1 MYRNERTRNIILIVL
16 AVCLIGITVAYAT
29 LSQNLNISGVA
40 NVDKTSWNIHFTNV
54 QTPKV
59 EGQATGGKATLN
71 DGSTILTISEGTL
84 SAPGDK
90 IIYTFDVINEG
101 DLPAEVETTLTTMKS
116 CASEDVS
123 DVSIFCNKIGLDLV
137 YADTKEKVQKSDRLL
152 SKKTKTLNLII
163 TYDKDKLLTS
173 LPTSPITLSNI
184 TSTINYTMLTKEKSD
199 TPITPEKKVICKRAT
214 TLHTEECTQAGTTL
228 SGEMLYCSGVGY
240 TESGSKGTSTIT
252 YGNLGTSGTLSSG
265 DAFDCD
271 VNGDGVYDSNTE
283 RFYYV
288 SDYYNTSAKA
298 FENDT
303 AVLIYY
309 NDVNAGN
316 PSNSATYAYDNS
328 GENWHGPRT
337 TIAQLPTTSQWNNVS
352 LKNSTKS
359 ILNENGSNTTTGGTL
374 PSNYSYVGYAARLLT
389 IQEVRR
395 GTGITSIPTWKI
407 GELDN
412 FTYLLENT
420 KFSSGK
426 NASWAWWL
434 ENASSASSTDAGIV
448 NVNNRFVSNYTVSH
462 ADALGVRPA
471 IEVLKTNI
479 EY

>member
-54 QTPKV
+54 LTPKV
-59 EGQATGGKATLN
+59 EGQATGGKAVLN
-71 DGSTILTISEGTL
+71 DGKTVLTISEGTL

-90 IIYTFDVINEG
+90 ITYTFDVINEG
-101 DLPAEVETTLTTMKS
+101 DLPAEVETTLTQMES
-116 CASEDVS
+116 CKAENGS

-152 SKKTKTLNLII
+152 SKETKTLNLII
-163 TYDKDKLLTS
+163 TYDKDKLLTT
-173 LPTSPITLSNI
+173 LPTTPIVLSNI

-214 TLHTEECTQAGTTL
+214 TLHTEECTQTDATY
-228 SGEMLYCSGVGY
+228 YCSGAGY
-240 TESGSKGTSTIT
+240 TTSGLKRTSTIT

-271 VNGDGVYDSNTE
+271 VNGDGTYDPNTE

-288 SDYYNTSAKA
+288 SDYYNTSTKS
-298 FENDT
+298 FESDT

-309 NDVNAGN
+309 NNVSAGN
-316 PSNSATYAYDNS
+316 PNNSKLYAYDSS

-337 TIAQLPTTSQWNNVS
+337 AITELPTTSQWNNVS
-352 LKNSTKS
+352 LKSTTRS
-359 ILNENGSNTTTGGTL
+359 ILSENGGNTTSGGTL
-374 PSNYSYVGYAARLLT
+374 PNNFSYAGYSARILT
-389 IQEVRR
+389 IQEVRKS
-395 GTGITSIPTWKI
+395 TNNTNIPTLQV

-420 KFSSGK
+420 LFSNNNNVTWGY
-426 NASWAWWL
+426 WL
-434 ENASSASSTDAGIV
+434 ESPNVTYNNNAMFISC
-448 NVNNRFVSNYTVSH
+448 NNRLVGSKQVYYI
-462 ADALGVRPA
+462 DRGIRPV
-471 IEVLKTNI
+471 IEIAKINI

>member
-1 MYRNERTRNIILIVL
+1 MYRNEGTRNIILIVL

-40 NVDKTSWNIHFTNV
+40 KVDKTKWSIHFTNV
-54 QTPKV
+54 LTPKV
-59 EGQATGGKATLN
+59 EWQATGGKAVLN
-71 DGSTILTISEGTL
+71 SGSTVLTISEGTL

-90 IIYTFDVINEG
+90 IVYTFDVINEG
-101 DLPAEVETTLTTMKS
+101 DLPAEVETTLTQMES
-116 CASEDVS
+116 CKAENGS

-137 YADTKEKVQKSDRLL
+137 YKDTNEKVQKSDRLL
-152 SKKTKTLNLII
+152 SGKTKTLNLII

-173 LPTSPITLSNI
+173 LPTSPIVLSNI

-214 TLHTEECTQAGTTL
+214 TLHTEECTQTD
-228 SGEMLYCSGVGY
+228 SNLYCSGAGY

-271 VNGDGVYDSNTE
+271 VNGDGTYDSNTE

-288 SDYYNTSAKA
+288 SDYYNTSTKSS
-298 FENDT
+298 ESDT
-303 AVLIYY
+303 AVLVYY
-309 NDVNAGN
+309 NNVSAGN
-316 PSNSATYAYDNS
+316 PSNSATYAYDSS

-337 TIAQLPTTSQWNNVS
+337 AITELPTTSQWNNVS
-352 LKNSTKS
+352 LKSTTRS
-359 ILNENGSNTTTGGTL
+359 ILSENGGNTTSGGTL
-374 PSNYSYVGYAARLLT
+374 PNNFSYAGYSARFLT
-389 IQEVRR
+389 IQEVRKA
-395 GTGITSIPTWKI
+395 TGNNNIPTWNS
-407 GELDN
+407 GELDS

-420 KFSSGK
+420 KFSS
-426 NASWAWWL
+426 NSNVAYALWL
-434 ENASSASSTDAGIV
+434 ENARSDNFEPVWFIYSKYRYVSTGTASNIND
-448 NVNNRFVSNYTVSH
+448 
-462 ADALGVRPA
+462 LGVRPA
-471 IEVLKTNI
+471 IEVSKTNI

>member
-54 QTPKV
+54 LTPKV
-59 EGQATGGKATLN
+59 EGQATGGKAVLN
-71 DGSTILTISEGTL
+71 DGKTVLTISEGTL

-90 IIYTFDVINEG
+90 ITYTFDVINEG
-101 DLPAEVETTLTTMKS
+101 DLPAEVETTLTQMES
-116 CASEDVS
+116 CKAENGS

-137 YADTKEKVQKSDRLL
+137 YAETKEKVQKSDRLL
-152 SKKTKTLNLII
+152 LGETKTLNLII

-173 LPTSPITLSNI
+173 LPTSPIVLSNI

-199 TPITPEKKVICKRAT
+199 TPVIPEKKVICKRAT
-214 TLHTEECTQAGTTL
+214 TLHTEECTQTDATY
-228 SGEMLYCSGVGY
+228 YCSGAGY
-240 TESGSKGTSTIT
+240 TTSGSKGTSTIT
-252 YGNLGTSGTLSSG
+252 YGNLGTSGTLTSG

-271 VNGDGVYDSNTE
+271 VDGDGVYDPSTE

-288 SDYYNTSAKA
+288 SDYYNTNTKS
-298 FENDT
+298 FESDT

-309 NDVNAGN
+309 NNVSVGSPNN
-316 PSNSATYAYDNS
+316 NTTYAYDSS

-337 TIAQLPTTSQWNNVS
+337 AIEQLPTTSQWSNVS
-352 LKNSTKS
+352 LKSVTRA
-359 ILNENGSNTTTGGTL
+359 ILNENGGNTTTGGTIS
-374 PSNYSYVGYAARLLT
+374 SNFSYAGYAARLLT
-389 IQEVRR
+389 IQEIRQ
-395 GTGITSIPTWKI
+395 GTGLTSIPTWKD

-412 FTYLLENT
+412 FNYFLENT
-420 KFSSGK
+420 IFYNNNNS
-426 NASWAWWL
+426 SWAWCF
-434 ENASSASSTDAGIV
+434 ENPRSNNSTDIWYVRGRTRFIHGGTSSDIGSLGI
-448 NVNNRFVSNYTVSH
+448 
-462 ADALGVRPA
+462 RPA
-471 IEVLKTNI
+471 IEVSKANI

>member
-54 QTPKV
+54 LTPKV
-59 EGQATGGKATLN
+59 EGQATGGKAVLN
-71 DGSTILTISEGTL
+71 SGSTVITISEGTL

-90 IIYTFDVINEG
+90 IVYTFDVINEG
-101 DLPAEVETTLTTMKS
+101 DLPAEVETTLTQMES
-116 CASEDVS
+116 CKAENGS

-152 SKKTKTLNLII
+152 SGETKTLNLII
-163 TYDKDKLLTS
+163 TYDKDKLLTT

-184 TSTINYTMLTKEKSD
+184 TSTINYTMLTKEKSN

-214 TLHTEECTQAGTTL
+214 TLHTEECTQTNIKY
-228 SGEMLYCSGVGY
+228 YCSGAGY
-240 TESGSKGTSTIT
+240 TTSGSKGTSTIT
-252 YGNLGTSGTLSSG
+252 YGNLGTTGTLISG

-271 VNGDGVYDSNTE
+271 VNGDGTYDSNTE

-288 SDYYNTSAKA
+288 TDM
-298 FENDT
+298 NDTT

-309 NDVNAGN
+309 NNVSAGS
-316 PSNSATYAYDNS
+316 PSNNTTYAYDSS
-328 GENWHGPRT
+328 GENFYGPRT
-337 TIAQLPTTSQWNNVS
+337 AIAQLPTTSQWNNVS
-352 LKNSTKS
+352 LTNSIRAIT
-359 ILNENGSNTTTGGTL
+359 NENGLNTITGRTL
-374 PSNYSYVGYAARLLT
+374 PSNFNYSEYAARLLT
-389 IQEVRR
+389 IQEIKQA
-395 GTGITSIPTWKI
+395 TGNNNIPTYND

-412 FTYLLENT
+412 FTYLIENT
-420 KFSSGK
+420 KF
-426 NASWAWWL
+426 ASNSNPAWAWWL
-434 ENASSASSTDAGIV
+434 ENALSYDSAYAW
-448 NVNNRFVSNYTVSH
+448 NVNGNDRFVYRTTVSNTDDH
-462 ADALGVRPA
+462 GVRPA
-471 IEVLKTNI
+471 IEVSKTNI

>member
-54 QTPKV
+54 LTPKV

-71 DGSTILTISEGTL
+71 SGSTVLTISEGTL

-90 IIYTFDVINEG
+90 ITYIFDVINEG

-116 CASEDVS
+116 CTAEDGS

-137 YADTKEKVQKSDRLL
+137 YAETKEKVQKSDRLL
-152 SKKTKTLNLII
+152 SGETKTLNLII

-184 TSTINYTMLTKEKSD
+184 TSTINYTMLTKEKSN
-199 TPITPEKKVICKRAT
+199 TTITPEKKIICKRAT
-214 TLHTEECTQAGTTL
+214 ILHTDGIHTF
-228 SGEMLYCSGVGY
+228 
-240 TESGSKGTSTIT
+240 
-252 YGNLGTSGTLSSG
+252 GNLGTSGTLTSG

-288 SDYYNTSAKA
+288 SDYYNTSTKS
-298 FENDT
+298 FESDIS
-303 AVLIYY
+303 VLIYY
-309 NDVNAGN
+309 NNVNAGN
-316 PSNSATYAYDNS
+316 PDNSKLYAYDSS
-328 GENWHGPRT
+328 GENFHGPRT
-337 TIAQLPTTSQWNNVS
+337 AIKELPTTSQWSNIS
-352 LKNSTKS
+352 LKNTTRS
-359 ILNENGSNTTTGGTL
+359 ILNESGSGTTTGGTL
-374 PSNYSYVGYAARLLT
+374 PNDFSYVEYAARFLT
-389 IQEVRR
+389 VQETNIACKTNGV
-395 GTGITSIPTWKI
+395 W
-407 GELDN
+407 DN
-412 FTYLLENT
+412 GKLNSCIYMLENT
-420 KFSSGK
+420 SYESNNIVNSGY
-426 NASWAWWL
+426 WL
-434 ENASSASSTDAGIV
+434 ENALSSDAGGVWTIYSA
-448 NVNNRFVSNYTVSH
+448 NVYIDNYYVSYTG
-462 ADALGVRPA
+462 DFGVRPA
-471 IEVLKTNI
+471 IEVSKANM

>member
-54 QTPKV
+54 LTPKV
-59 EGQATGGKATLN
+59 EGQATGGKAVLN
-71 DGSTILTISEGTL
+71 SGSTVITISEGTL

-90 IIYTFDVINEG
+90 IVYTFDVINEG
-101 DLPAEVETTLTTMKS
+101 DLPAEVETTLTQMES
-116 CASEDVS
+116 CKAENGS
-123 DVSIFCNKIGLDLV
+123 DVSMFCNKIGLDLV
-137 YADTKEKVQKSDRLL
+137 YADTKEKVEKSDRLL
-152 SKKTKTLNLII
+152 SKETKTLNLII

-173 LPTSPITLSNI
+173 LPTSPIVLSNI

-199 TPITPEKKVICKRAT
+199 TPVTPEKKVICKRAT
-214 TLHTEECTQAGTTL
+214 TLHTEECTQTD
-228 SGEMLYCSGVGY
+228 SNLYCSGAGY
-240 TESGSKGTSTIT
+240 TSEGTKGTSTIT
-252 YGNLGTSGTLSSG
+252 YGNLGTNGTLSSG

-288 SDYYNTSAKA
+288 SDYYNTSTKS
-298 FENDT
+298 FESDT

-309 NDVNAGN
+309 NNVSAGN
-316 PSNSATYAYDNS
+316 PSNKTTYAYDSS

-337 TIAQLPTTSQWNNVS
+337 AVMQLPTTSQWTNVR
-352 LKNSTKS
+352 LTNDVRS
-359 ILNENGSNTTTGGTL
+359 ITTNAGGNTTTGGTL
-374 PSNYSYVGYAARLLT
+374 PSNFSYVGYAARLLT
-389 IQEVRR
+389 IQEIRQ
-395 GTGITSIPTWKI
+395 GTGLTSIPTWKI

-420 KFSSGK
+420 TFSSGK
-426 NASWAWWL
+426 NASWA
-434 ENASSASSTDAGIV
+434 
-448 NVNNRFVSNYTVSH
+448 
-462 ADALGVRPA
+462 
-471 IEVLKTNI
+471 
-479 EY
+479 

>member
-54 QTPKV
+54 LTPKV

-71 DGSTILTISEGTL
+71 SGSTVLTISEGTL

-90 IIYTFDVINEG
+90 ITYIFDVINEG

-116 CASEDVS
+116 CTAENGS

-152 SKKTKTLNLII
+152 SGETKTLNLII

-184 TSTINYTMLTKEKSD
+184 TSTINYTMLTKEKSE

-214 TLHTEECTQAGTTL
+214 ILHTDGIHTF
-228 SGEMLYCSGVGY
+228 
-240 TESGSKGTSTIT
+240 
-252 YGNLGTSGTLSSG
+252 GNLGTSGTLTSG

-271 VNGDGVYDSNTE
+271 VNGDGVYDSNAE

-288 SDYYNTSAKA
+288 SDYYNTSTKS
-298 FENDT
+298 FESDIS
-303 AVLIYY
+303 VLIYY
-309 NDVNAGN
+309 NNVNAGN
-316 PSNSATYAYDNS
+316 PDNSKLYAYDNS
-328 GENWHGPRT
+328 GENFHGPRT
-337 TIAQLPTTSQWNNVS
+337 AIKELPTTSQWSNIS
-352 LKNSTKS
+352 LKNTTRS
-359 ILNENGSNTTTGGTL
+359 ILNESGSDTTTGGTL
-374 PSNYSYVGYAARLLT
+374 PNDFSYVEYAARFLT
-389 IQEVRR
+389 VQETNIACKTNGV
-395 GTGITSIPTWKI
+395 W
-407 GELDN
+407 DN
-412 FTYLLENT
+412 GKLNSCIYMLENT
-420 KFSSGK
+420 SYESNNIVNSGY
-426 NASWAWWL
+426 WL
-434 ENASSASSTDAGIV
+434 ENALSSDAGGVWTIYSA
-448 NVNNRFVSNYTVSH
+448 NVYIDNYYVSYTG
-462 ADALGVRPA
+462 DFGVRPA
-471 IEVLKTNI
+471 IEVSKTNM

>member
-54 QTPKV
+54 LTPKV
-59 EGQATGGKATLN
+59 EGQATGGKAVLN
-71 DGSTILTISEGTL
+71 DGKTVLTISEGTL

-90 IIYTFDVINEG
+90 ITYTFDVINEG
-101 DLPAEVETTLTTMKS
+101 DLPAEVETTLTQMES
-116 CASEDVS
+116 CKAENGS

-152 SKKTKTLNLII
+152 SKETKTLNLII
-163 TYDKDKLLTS
+163 TYDKDKLLTT
-173 LPTSPITLSNI
+173 LPTTPIVLSNI

-214 TLHTEECTQAGTTL
+214 TLHTEECTQTDTT
-228 SGEMLYCSGVGY
+228 YCSGTGY
-240 TESGSKGTSTIT
+240 KQDEKIT
-252 YGNLGTSGTLSSG
+252 YGNLGTRGTLTSG

-271 VNGDGVYDSNTE
+271 VNGDGVYDPNTE

-288 SDYYNTSAKA
+288 SDYYNTSTKS
-298 FENDT
+298 FESDT
-303 AVLIYY
+303 AVLLYY
-309 NDVNAGN
+309 NNVSAGSS
-316 PSNSATYAYDNS
+316 SNSTTYAYDSS

-337 TIAQLPTTSQWNNVS
+337 AITELPTTSQWSNVS
-352 LKNSTKS
+352 LKSTTRS
-359 ILNENGSNTTTGGTL
+359 ILNENGGNTTSGGTL
-374 PSNYSYVGYAARLLT
+374 PSNFSYAGYAARFLT
-389 IQEVRR
+389 IQEVRKA
-395 GTGITSIPTWKI
+395 TGNNNIPTWNS
-407 GELDN
+407 GELDS

-420 KFSSGK
+420 KFSS
-426 NASWAWWL
+426 NSNVAYALWL
-434 ENASSASSTDAGIV
+434 ENARSDNFEPVWFIYSKY
-448 NVNNRFVSNYTVSH
+448 RYVSNGTASNIN
-462 ADALGVRPA
+462 DLGVRPA
-471 IEVLKTNI
+471 IEVSKTNI

>member
-40 NVDKTSWNIHFTNV
+40 KVGKTSWNIHFTKV
-54 QTPKV
+54 LTPKV

-71 DGSTILTISEGTL
+71 DNSTILTISEGTL

-90 IIYTFDVINEG
+90 ITYIFDVINEG

-116 CASEDVS
+116 CASEDGS

-152 SKKTKTLNLII
+152 SGETKTLNLII

-184 TSTINYTMLTKEKSD
+184 TSTINYTMLTKEKSN
-199 TPITPEKKVICKRAT
+199 TTITPEKKIICKRAT
-214 TLHTEECTQAGTTL
+214 ILHTDGIHTF
-228 SGEMLYCSGVGY
+228 
-240 TESGSKGTSTIT
+240 
-252 YGNLGTSGTLSSG
+252 GNLGTSGTLTSG

-288 SDYYNTSAKA
+288 SDYYNTITKA
-298 FENDT
+298 FESDT

-309 NDVNAGN
+309 NNVNAGN
-316 PSNSATYAYDNS
+316 PNRNATYAYDS
-328 GENWHGPRT
+328 SEENWHGPRT
-337 TIAQLPTTSQWNNVS
+337 AIAQLPTTSQWSNVN
-352 LKNSTKS
+352 LKSTTRA
-359 ILNENGSNTTTGGTL
+359 ILNENGGNTTTGGTL
-374 PSNYSYVGYAARLLT
+374 PSNFSYEGYAARLLT
-389 IQEVRR
+389 IQEVRQA
-395 GTGITSIPTWKI
+395 TGNSNIPRPTDQIQI

-420 KFSSGK
+420 KFSSSS
-426 NASWAWWL
+426 NAWNWRL
-434 ENASSASSTDAGIV
+434 ENACSDYFKTSYDVRGPYRLVNYYTVSSTD
-448 NVNNRFVSNYTVSH
+448 TH
-462 ADALGVRPA
+462 GVRPA
-471 IEVLKTNI
+471 IEVSKTNI

>member
-54 QTPKV
+54 LTPKV
-59 EGQATGGKATLN
+59 EGQPTGGKATLN
-71 DGSTILTISEGTL
+71 SGSTVLTISEGTL

-90 IIYTFDVINEG
+90 IVYTFDVINEG
-101 DLPAEVETTLTTMKS
+101 DLPAEVETTLTQMES
-116 CASEDVS
+116 CKAENGS
-123 DVSIFCNKIGLDLV
+123 DVSMFCNKIGLDLV
-137 YADTKEKVQKSDRLL
+137 YADTKEKVQKNDRLL
-152 SKKTKTLNLII
+152 SKEKKTLNLII
-163 TYDKDKLLTS
+163 TYDKDKLLTT
-173 LPTSPITLSNI
+173 LPTSPIVLSNI

-199 TPITPEKKVICKRAT
+199 TPVTPEKKVICKRAT
-214 TLHTEECTQAGTTL
+214 TLHTEECTQTDATY
-228 SGEMLYCSGVGY
+228 YCSGARY
-240 TESGSKGTSTIT
+240 TTSGSKGTSTIT
-252 YGNLGTSGTLSSG
+252 YGNLGTSGTLTTG

-288 SDYYNTSAKA
+288 SDYYNTSTKS

-309 NDVNAGN
+309 NNVSAGVPN
-316 PSNSATYAYDNS
+316 NSATYAYDSS

-337 TIAQLPTTSQWNNVS
+337 AIEQLPTTSQWNNVS
-352 LKNSTKS
+352 LKNDIRLITTNSGGN
-359 ILNENGSNTTTGGTL
+359 ITTGGTT
-374 PSNYSYVGYAARLLT
+374 PSNFSYAGYAARFLT
-389 IQEVRR
+389 IEEIRQA
-395 GTGITSIPTWKI
+395 TGNNNIPTWKV

-412 FTYLLENT
+412 FTYLLENI
-420 KFSSGK
+420 KFSNNNG
-426 NASWAWWL
+426 NEAWAWRL
-434 ENASSASSTDAGIV
+434 ENAHADNSTDACYVHGSY
-448 NVNNRFVSNYTVSH
+448 RFVRNSIVVD
-462 ADALGVRPA
+462 ADNLGVRPA

>member
-54 QTPKV
+54 LTPKV
-59 EGQATGGKATLN
+59 EGQATGGKAVLN
-71 DGSTILTISEGTL
+71 SGSTVITISEGTL

-90 IIYTFDVINEG
+90 IVYTFDVINEG
-101 DLPAEVETTLTTMKS
+101 DLPAEVETTLTQMES
-116 CASEDVS
+116 CKAENGS

-137 YADTKEKVQKSDRLL
+137 YAETNTKVQKSDRLL
-152 SKKTKTLNLII
+152 SKETKTLNLII
-163 TYDKDKLLTS
+163 TYDKDKLLTT
-173 LPTSPITLSNI
+173 LPNSPITLSNI

-214 TLHTEECTQAGTTL
+214 ILHTEECTHTDSTY
-228 SGEMLYCSGVGY
+228 YCSGAGY
-240 TESGSKGTSTIT
+240 TTSGTKGTTTIT
-252 YGNLGTSGTLSSG
+252 YGNLGTNGTLKTG

-271 VNGDGVYDSNTE
+271 VNGDGTYDSNTE

-288 SDYYNTSAKA
+288 SDYYNTNTKS
-298 FENDT
+298 FEDDT

-309 NDVNAGN
+309 NNVSSGQPANK
-316 PSNSATYAYDNS
+316 TYAYDSSN
-328 GENWHGPRT
+328 ENWHGPRT
-337 TIAQLPTTSQWNNVS
+337 AITQLPTSSQWNNVS
-352 LKNSTKS
+352 LKNTARA
-359 ILNENGSNTTTGGTL
+359 ILNENAGNTTTGGTL
-374 PSNYSYVGYAARLLT
+374 PSNYSYAGYAARFLT
-389 IQEVRR
+389 FQEVKK
-395 GTGITSIPTWKI
+395 GTGINIPTWKV

-420 KFSSGK
+420 EFSSNG
-426 NASWAWWL
+426 NAAWACWL
-434 ENASSASSTDAGIV
+434 ENARSGYSTNAWA
-448 NVNNRFVSNYTVSH
+448 VSGDYRLVTSNTVSSSY
-462 ADALGVRPA
+462 GVRPA
-471 IEVLKTNI
+471 IEVSKTNI

>member
-54 QTPKV
+54 LTPKV
-59 EGQATGGKATLN
+59 EGQATGGKAVLN
-71 DGSTILTISEGTL
+71 DGKTVLTISEGTL

-90 IIYTFDVINEG
+90 IVYTFDVINEG
-101 DLPAEVETTLTTMKS
+101 DLPAEVETTLTQMES
-116 CASEDVS
+116 CKAENGS

-137 YADTKEKVQKSDRLL
+137 YAETKEKVQKSDRLL
-152 SKKTKTLNLII
+152 SGETKTLNLII

-173 LPTSPITLSNI
+173 LPTTPIVLSNI
-184 TSTINYTMLTKEKSD
+184 TSTINYTMLTKEKSN

-214 TLHTEECTQAGTTL
+214 TLHTEECTQTD
-228 SGEMLYCSGVGY
+228 SNLYCSGAGY

-271 VNGDGVYDSNTE
+271 VNGDGTYDPNTE

-288 SDYYNTSAKA
+288 TDM
-298 FENDT
+298 NDTT

-309 NDVNAGN
+309 NNVSAGI
-316 PSNSATYAYDNS
+316 PKKNSSYAYDVS
-328 GENWHGPRT
+328 GENWHGPGT
-337 TIAQLPTTSQWNNVS
+337 AIAQLPTTSQWNNVRLTS
-352 LKNSTKS
+352 NLRS
-359 ILNENGSNTTTGGTL
+359 IMTDVGENTTIGGSL
-374 PSNYSYVGYAARLLT
+374 PSNFSYAGYAARLLT
-389 IQEVRR
+389 LQEVRQ
-395 GTGITSIPTWKI
+395 GTGLTSIPIWKA

-412 FTYLLENT
+412 FAYLLENT
-420 KFSSGK
+420 KFSSN
-426 NASWAWWL
+426 NAPWAWWL
-434 ENASSASSTDAGIV
+434 ENARSDNSMNSWLVRGSSRSVDSNPVSLVGGI
-448 NVNNRFVSNYTVSH
+448 
-462 ADALGVRPA
+462 GVRPS
-471 IEVLKTNI
+471 IEVSKTNI